1 MELREIPSAPAL
13 GPLFARA
20 ALTQK
25 GRGGAL
31 PSHGL
36 RLAGLEVD
44 RGRLLDY
51 QHLCRFAGGD
61 VLPHTYPHV
70 LGFPLQVALM
80 ADRGFPLALPGLV
93 HLENRITV
101 HRRLTAADRLDVTV
115 YAKDLRPHAKGTL
128 VDLVTEVEVSGE
140 RVWEG
145 RSTYLRPGRGEGE
158 ASGGDATRGERASRG
173 DARDGVA
180 PPVPEGPPVG
190 LLRLPEDLGR
200 RYAAVSGDVNPIH
213 LHAWTARAMG
223 FPRALAHGMW
233 TAARTLAALGS
244 RADGPSSSSVWFR
257 KPVLLPSSV
266 ELVVDDGGDTVVAG
280 LVSGRVSGSESGSG
294 ARAGA
299 GQERARE
306 HLVLELRT

>member
-1 MELREIPSAPAL
+1 MELREVASAPSL

-20 ALTQK
+20 ALSQK
-25 GRGGAL
+25 GRGGQL

-51 QHLCRFAGGD
+51 QHLCRFTGGD

-93 HLENRITV
+93 HLENHITV
-101 HRRLTAADRLDVTV
+101 HRRLTTADRLDIVV
-115 YAKDLRPHAKGTL
+115 HAADLRPHPKGTL
-128 VDLVTEVEVSGE
+128 VDLLTEVEVAGE

-145 RSTYLRPGRGEGE
+145 RSTYLRRGRSAADEQGAAPAGGAGAPDMPG
-158 ASGGDATRGERASRG
+158 
-173 DARDGVA
+173 
-180 PPVPEGPPVG
+180 GPPAG
-190 LLRLPEDLGR
+190 LLRVPEDLGR

-213 LHAWTARAMG
+213 LHALTARTMG
-223 FPRALAHGMW
+223 FPRAIAHGMW
-233 TAARTLAALGS
+233 TASRTLAALGP

-257 KPVLLPSSV
+257 KPVLLPSTV
-266 ELVVDDGGDTVVAG
+266 ELLVDDSPHRVVAG
-280 LVSGRVSGSESGSG
+280 LVSGRD
-294 ARAGA
+294 
-299 GQERARE
+299 ERRE
-306 HLVLELRT
+306 HLVLELHT

>member
-1 MELREIPSAPAL
+1 MELREVASAPAL

-25 GRGGAL
+25 GRGGEL
-31 PSHGL
+31 PSYGL
-36 RLAGLEVD
+36 RPAGLEVD

-80 ADRGFPLALPGLV
+80 ADRAFPLPLPGLV
-93 HLENRITV
+93 HLENHITV
-101 HRRLTAADRLDVTV
+101 SRRLTAEDRLDVV
-115 YAKDLRPHAKGTL
+115 VHAQDLRPHAKGTL
-128 VDLVTEVEVSGE
+128 VDLVTEVDVAGE

-145 RSTYLRPGRGEGE
+145 RSTYLRRG
-158 ASGGDATRGERASRG
+158 RG
-173 DARDGVA
+173 DAGGGAAASSSNGAGAVVPDLPAV
-180 PPVPEGPPVG
+180 PDVPEGPPAG

-200 RYAAVSGDVNPIH
+200 RYASVSGDVNPIH
-213 LHAWTARAMG
+213 LHAWTARTMG
-223 FPRALAHGMW
+223 FPRAIAHGMW
-233 TAARTLAALGS
+233 TAARTIAALGP

-257 KPVLLPSSV
+257 KPVLLPSTV
-266 ELVVDDGGDTVVAG
+266 ELLVDDSPTRVVAG
-280 LVSGRVSGSESGSG
+280 LVSGRE
-294 ARAGA
+294 AR
-299 GQERARE
+299 RE